1 MKMNLSVFFGF
12 SMVVL
17 MAFSAM
23 NVWSDQQW
31 FGGDEDVS
39 FAADLWKAMQL
50 ARVVGEDATKSEPYF
65 GVHPHGAILE
75 SSIDTITVNGTEST
89 VVTKRSYR
97 GGDVSIEAVASDR
110 AAFLEDITVM
120 FKREEG
126 YDTANQDWFWVKY
139 NADGSLA
146 STPNGV
152 RLAGRIAKGKPKGC
166 IACHRK
172 AEGDDYLFIN

>member
-1 MKMNLSVFFGF
+1 MKVNSRVLVGF
-12 SMVVL
+12 PMAVL
-17 MAFSAM
+17 FVASAFNA
-23 NVWSDQQW
+23 WSDQQW

-39 FAADLWKAMQL
+39 FATDLWKAMQL
-50 ARVVGEDATKSEPYF
+50 ARVVGVDAIKSEPYI
-65 GVHPHGAILE
+65 GMHPHGAILE
-75 SSIDTITVNGTEST
+75 SSIDTISVNGTEST

-110 AAFLEDITVM
+110 VAFLEDITVM

-126 YDTANQDWFWVKY
+126 YDNANQNWFWAKY

-146 STPNGV
+146 ATPNGV
-152 RLAGRIAKGKPKGC
+152 QLAGRIAKGKPKGC